1 MIFTSVL
8 QSIEIN
14 PTELCNLT
22 CSFCPRAHG
31 YPNQNLHMTPET
43 AEIIRSHVD
52 EIDFKEPQRIV
63 ITGRG
68 EPTLAKYFEEIVN
81 IFSDKKT
88 YSLHMTTN
96 GKWLFEKYKHLI
108 HKFDHIYYDVYDTKY
123 DVSGSQEKKLNAI
136 KLRKKIERKYKNIK
150 IMFKPDYG
158 GSHYKLT
165 EWGFRMSN
173 RAGSIK
179 HTAHLENEKWKKG
192 GVFAEFYNNV
202 KVQVD
207 ETCNIPFRRL
217 FIDWNGDYNLCCHD
231 WSHKLVF
238 GNVREQNILDYLH
251 ENESLNHYRKT
262 LLHQYNRKNL
272 TACSEC
278 DKVCPINSD
287 EMSMFKTLVE
297 LNDAGR

>member
-31 YPNQNLHMTPET
+31 YPNQNLNMTPET
-43 AEIIRSHVD
+43 AKIIRSHVD
-52 EIDFKEPQRIV
+52 EINFENPKRIL

-68 EPTLAKYFEEIVN
+68 EPTLAKHFEEITN
-81 IFSDKKT
+81 IFWDKKT
-88 YSLHMTTN
+88 YSLQMTTN
-96 GKWLFEKYKHLI
+96 GKWLFEKYEHLI
-108 HKFDHIYYDVYDTKY
+108 PKFDHISYDVYDTEY
-123 DVSGSQEKKLNAI
+123 DPNGKSRQKMRALNF
-136 KLRKKIERKYKNIK
+136 RKKVEKKYKNITVQ
-150 IMFKPDYG
+150 FKPDYG
-158 GSHYKLT
+158 GKKHVLT
-165 EWGFRMSN
+165 DWGSRMSN
-173 RAGSIK
+173 RAGAINYN
-179 HTAHLENEKWKKG
+179 HLPHH
-192 GVFAEFYNNV
+192 
-202 KVQVD
+202 D
-207 ETCNIPFRRL
+207 ETCNIPFKRM

-231 WSHKLVF
+231 WKHKLVF

-251 ENESLNHYRKT
+251 ENKSLNHYRKT
-262 LLHQYNRKNL
+262 LLNQYSRKNL

-278 DKVCPINSD
+278 DKVCPIDFD